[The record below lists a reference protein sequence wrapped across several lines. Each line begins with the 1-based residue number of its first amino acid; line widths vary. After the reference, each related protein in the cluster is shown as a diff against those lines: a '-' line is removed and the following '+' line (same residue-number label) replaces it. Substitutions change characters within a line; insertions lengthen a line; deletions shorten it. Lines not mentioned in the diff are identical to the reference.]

1 MLPSKTVIK
10 QKLEFWEEGVGYVH
24 TTAMSGV
31 TDFPSLV
38 CHLLR
43 CLCPNFKPF
52 VVAVCS
58 VQ

>member
-31 TDFPSLV
+31 TDFSFTCMSPLTM
-38 CHLLR
+38 
-43 CLCPNFKPF
+43 
-52 VVAVCS
+52 S
-58 VQ
+58 VSQLQTFCGSSM